1 MRRFVTIAVI
11 ALAAGLVPDTAAV
24 AGWVTIKNDTDRPV
38 AYREAP
44 PPLSLGILRRGKVV
58 KLLPGES
65 HKEFQAK
72 PGTRVIEIY
81 NTLQESD
88 LLLKGPIKWGADD
101 IVFTLTRTPDPAKK
115 LETWALAEVR
125 PAPAPGPPGPV
136 QVAGGAAPAPPAPLP
151 PAPAP
156 AVPGS
161 LPKPPE
167 KP

>member
-11 ALAAGLVPDTAAV
+11 ALAAGLVPGSAAV

-38 AYREAP
+38 VYREAR
-44 PPLSLGILRRGKVV
+44 PPLSLGILRTGKLV

-115 LETWALAEVR
+115 LETWALSEVK
-125 PAPAPGPPGPV
+125 PLPLVAPGPV
-136 QVAGGAAPAPPAPLP
+136 QTAGGAAPAPPVSPSP
-151 PAPAP
+151 VPASPA
-156 AVPGS
+156 S